1 MTAEVLAL
9 PHTYMIFK
17 LGSHEY
23 GFEARFLWET
33 AVSASFTE
41 VPRNEKHLIGVI
53 QLHGKIIPVLDLARL
68 LGISGAFPGGG
79 LITVNFPDN
88 SDLLAGFIVDLVVG
102 FAKFPASEIQLLEN
116 GPDIPDI
123 PFIKGWVGEGKQ
135 IQLLDMEK
143 LIRDQIAGGPGA
155 VGPQQNEN

>member
-1 MTAEVLAL
+1 MTAQVLAL

-33 AVSASFTE
+33 AVLASFIE

-68 LGISGAFPGGG
+68 LGISRTFSAGG
-79 LITVNFPDN
+79 LITVNLPDI
-88 SDLLAGFIVDLVVG
+88 SDLLAGFVVDLVVG
-102 FAKFPASEIQLLEN
+102 FAKFPALEIQSLEN
-116 GPDIPDI
+116 GPEIRDI
-123 PFIKGWVGEGKQ
+123 PFIKGWAGEGKQ
-135 IQLLDMEK
+135 IRLLDMEK
-143 LIRDQIAGGPGA
+143 LIRDQVADDPGA
-155 VGPQQNEN
+155 AG